1 MDPKNKKTPMPYKA
15 PDGFFEA
22 FPDKVMDAL
31 SREPQTAPKRP
42 LRLWKV
48 AAIAAS
54 VALLTLVLYPLTQ
67 PGTNAPATVE
77 SAPLSDTL
85 VAQKAIQ
92 DTADSPETG
101 TMADSPET
109 YSTAP
114 LTSLEDLDQLLLE
127 LSDED
132 LEALTAD
139 FLQDAF
145 YQNPL

>member
-1 MDPKNKKTPMPYKA
+1 MDPKNKKKPMPYKV

-31 SREPQTAPKRP
+31 SRESHAPSNKP
-42 LRLWKV
+42 LRLVRV

-54 VALLTLVLYPLTQ
+54 VALLALVLYPVIQ
-67 PGTNAPATVE
+67 PGRNAPTTVE
-77 SAPLSDTL
+77 SAPLSDTV

-109 YSTAP
+109 YSTAAQTAP
-114 LTSLEDLDQLLLE
+114 EDLDQLLLE

-132 LEALTAD
+132 LEALTYD
-139 FLQDAF
+139 ILEDEF